1 MAEKDTRVSVLKSI
15 EADAMKRLSG
25 EEAQAAERQMKPEAI
40 AAVLDKLLADS
51 NAARRQRKLYM
62 TAAFTAWMKDNGG
75 PPVAGVERSIPT
87 DPQPRL
93 MTLGPPGK

>member
-1 MAEKDTRVSVLKSI
+1 VAEKDTRVSVLKSI